1 MTQMPDSVSPTPQ
14 KKGGVP
20 IIVWLL
26 GGCGCLGF
34 GTVFLGIIAAIA
46 LPSFLNQVE
55 KAGGSEAKST
65 IGMINRAQQAF
76 QLKNETFATS
86 INELDVSISGQLFEY
101 QVIPQPDPSKSA
113 IATAIPVEPNFKSYT
128 GFGFLVDS
136 AGYDFISGLCE
147 SDAPSRIPPAAP
159 SRPSAETESVQCPP
173 GSSLVE

>member
-34 GTVFLGIIAAIA
+34 GTVLLGIMAAIA

-55 KAGGSEAKST
+55 KVRDSEAKAN
-65 IGMINRAQQAF
+65 IGMINRAQQVF
-76 QLKNETFATS
+76 QLENETFATS
-86 INELDVSISGQLFEY
+86 INDLDIVISGKFYEY
-101 QVIPQPDPSKSA
+101 QVIPQRDPSKSA

-128 GFGFLVDS
+128 GFGFLLDP
-136 AGYDFISGLCE
+136 AGYDFISGICE
-147 SDAPSRIPPAAP
+147 SDAPSKIPPAAP